1 MVQEFHPP
9 TQRPVEVNAL
19 NTLSCDVEL
28 IEKIVASP
36 LELEREERPID
47 EYLAIRIE
55 SLNMQERGL
64 EVPFGDFAA
73 TIDVDVIVRYVVI
86 HYSAE

>member
-28 IEKIVASP
+28 IEKIVTGP
-36 LELEREERPID
+36 LELERAESPID
-47 EYLAIRIE
+47 EHLAVGIE
-55 SLNMQERGL
+55 LLDIQE
-64 EVPFGDFAA
+64 
-73 TIDVDVIVRYVVI
+73 
-86 HYSAE
+86 